1 MAQLHIA
8 SIEMVEMP
16 RGRGGGGLNWL
27 VKRYVDF

>member
-16 RGRGGGGLNWL
+16 RGRGGGGGIG
-27 VKRYVDF
+27 